1 MLGGVTPGCG
11 SVQPRAIWPHIAE
24 IWSRD
29 NVGRRHAS
37 GGGEQGAAAEISR
50 QQRNYVRSRP
60 QVWPAASNRPW
71 LATVENTDSL
81 LPCIAV
87 SVDTSWSSDR
97 AVCRLADR
105 MALKSTQKRTAS
117 EIGLALHKIGASLVT
132 MPFRDCNT
140 QIIHALHSD
149 TKLVFDILSESFQNT
164 TFKEE
169 ELLKE
174 IRVLEIERDSA
185 LSHPET
191 LVSELAHTTAFAG
204 SVLGMS
210 QYPTSAE
217 LRAVTPR
224 HLANFV
230 QQTIPDRVAI
240 TTVGLQCSEAVRRSK
255 AFFKKPISK
264 TADKCP
270 SATQKYMGGDKTLPI
285 EDMKPML
292 AGNKA
297 HLVHVGLG
305 FEGVSMK
312 DSDFIAACALVTLL
326 GGGSSFSEG
335 GPGKGLLTRLYTN
348 VLCHDWVESAY
359 SAHFSFR
366 DTGMFLLQGSCSPTY
381 TPRFLLVLLS
391 ELLKLKD
398 IEDEEFKR
406 MINAI
411 KHMMFSANESDS
423 VHACDLNR
431 QLLMRSSYMSQSD
444 VLDFLST
451 LTKESVVKFATKLLE
466 SKPTLV
472 LVGPR
477 DILRNMPNANDLHNA
492 LLSLRKNY

>member
-204 SVLGMS
+204 SQILCS
-210 QYPTSAE
+210 KQYLT
-217 LRAVTPR
+217 
-224 HLANFV
+224 
-230 QQTIPDRVAI
+230 
-240 TTVGLQCSEAVRRSK
+240 GLQCSEAVRRSK

-270 SATQKYMGGDKTLPI
+270 SATQKYMALSV
-285 EDMKPML
+285 PML